1 MDYTLRPAHPDD
13 LEIVLPWA
21 GTADLLRRWGGPS
34 LAFPG
39 NPKSIWVEIEASPD
53 NTRSLI
59 DANREVVGFGQAL
72 RRGRNIHLARIIV
85 SPDHRGHGLG
95 LILCRRLIQQ
105 AIHGH
110 RPDEITLKRPPR
122 QCCGHGALPQPWVSG
137 PRPVSR
143 SQKPSGCSCAQS
155 PRSPQTPPMPPSIPL
170 PSS

>member
-21 GTADLLRRWGGPS
+21 GTADLLQRWGGPS

-53 NTRSLI
+53 NTRSLV

-110 RPDEITLKRPPR
+110 RPDEITLNVHPDNAVAMALYRTLGFRPTA
-122 QCCGHGALPQPWVSG
+122 GLPESEAIRMFL
-137 PRPVSR
+137 RPV
-143 SQKPSGCSCAQS
+143 
-155 PRSPQTPPMPPSIPL
+155 PPFTTDAANATEYPL